1 MAKIISATTRF
12 VGAGTGVD
20 RGTRR
25 ADFILKARALLAQSR
40 SHREAGEWELA
51 LETAYQAALRSAGA
65 RISGSAVS
73 KRRRRPSGAWEQL
86 RLVDESGERRAG
98 EFEQYSRLRSR
109 VASGLEPD
117 VDHGIVNRIMSMAE
131 EFLAEVELEAGWT
144 TAAA

>member
-12 VGAGTGVD
+12 VGTGTGVD

-25 ADFILKARALLAQSR
+25 ADFILKARVLLAQSR
-40 SHREAGEWELA
+40 RHREAGEWELA

-86 RLVDESGERRAG
+86 RMVDESGERRAA

-117 VDHGIVNRIMSMAE
+117 VDHVIVNRIMSMAE